1 MKIIQNKLVKR
12 LLFLGISFC
21 LLSANGFAKPNTKD
35 AANDWPQWR
44 GPNGDGLSTETGL
57 LTTWPEG
64 GPEILWQAGSGD
76 GYSGMSV
83 ADGRLYTLYGR
94 DSDELL
100 VCLDAESGEQIWQ
113 YRVDSKFTNNFGHGP
128 RCTPT
133 VDGNIVYG
141 LSANGKLVALNAIK
155 GSEVWKIDLVKKF
168 GAKIPTWGI
177 STSPLIYNNY
187 LLVDVGG
194 SGENGFMAFNK
205 KNGKVVWKTKTDMP
219 GYSVPMIVTVNGLKQ
234 ALNFSG
240 NELIS
245 VNPETGE
252 KYWAFPWRTSYDVN
266 AATPIFVS
274 PDKVFVSSGYD
285 VGGALLQISAGKG
298 MASVEQIWKNRV
310 MRNHFATSLLLGDYL
325 YGFDND
331 KFKCINIYTQEEK
344 WVTRGF
350 GKGSATYAD
359 GHIILLSERGKL
371 VLIQATPEKY
381 IKKASAQILKGRCW
395 TVPTLANGKL
405 FIRNQ
410 KKILAIKMK

>member
-1 MKIIQNKLVKR
+1 MKLSQNNLVKC
-12 LLFLGISFC
+12 LLFLVIAVC
-21 LLSANGFAKPNTKD
+21 LLNVNGFAGPIAKEAD
-35 AANDWPQWR
+35 NDWPKWR
-44 GPNGDGLSTETGL
+44 GPNGDGLSAETGL
-57 LTTWPEG
+57 MTDWPEG

-83 ADGRLYTLYGR
+83 SDGRLFTLYGR
-94 DSDELL
+94 GSDEIL
-100 VCLDAESGEQIWQ
+100 VCLDAKTGEEIWQ
-113 YRVDSKFTNNFGHGP
+113 YRLDSIFKNRYGHGP

-133 VDGNIVYG
+133 VDKNMVYG
-141 LSANGKLVALNAIK
+141 ISAGGKLVAANAIK
-155 GSEVWKIDLVKKF
+155 GNEIWKIDLVKEF
-168 GAKIPTWGI
+168 GAKIPIWGI
-177 STSPLIYNNY
+177 STSPLVYNDF

-205 KNGKVVWKTKTDMP
+205 KNGNIVWKTKTDMP
-219 GYSVPMIVTVNGLKQ
+219 GYSVPVVVEVNGLKQ

-245 VNPETGE
+245 VNPETGK
-252 KYWAFPWRTSYDVN
+252 KYWAFPWLTNHEVN

-274 PDKVFVSSGYD
+274 PDKVFVSSGYG
-285 VGGALLQISAGKG
+285 VGGALLQVNAGKG
-298 MASVEQIWKNRV
+298 DANVKQIWKSRV

-331 KFKCINIYTQEEK
+331 KFKCININTQEEK

-350 GKGSATYAD
+350 GKGSAIYAD
-359 GHIILLSERGKL
+359 GFIILLSEKGKL

-381 IKKASAQILKGRCW
+381 IEKASAQMLKGRSW
-395 TVPTLANGKL
+395 TVPTLANGRL

-410 KKILAIKMK
+410 GKILAIKMK